1 MENQNTNLIARDLSE
16 KIIGIYYEVYNEVG
30 YGFLESVYANCMYLA
45 LTDAGLNVQRE
56 LAIPVWFRG
65 KDVGSFKADLVV
77 NDCILLELKAV
88 KNLDRAHEA
97 QILNYLRGTSLEVG
111 LLMNFGAP
119 KPEFRRLAFSN
130 DKKKIRVYPR
140 SSAVG
145 GS

>member
-16 KIIGIYYEVYNEVG
+16 KIIGIYYEVYNEIG
-30 YGFLESVYANCMYLA
+30 YGFLESVYSNCMYLA
-45 LTDAGLNVQRE
+45 LTEAGLKVQRE
-56 LAIPVWFRG
+56 IAIPVWFRG
-65 KDVGSFKADLVV
+65 KDVGSFKADLTV

-88 KNLDRAHEA
+88 KSLDRSHEA
-97 QILNYLRGTSLEVG
+97 QILNYLRGTTLEVG
-111 LLMNFGAP
+111 LLMNFGGP

-130 DKKKIRVYPR
+130 ENKKIRVYPR